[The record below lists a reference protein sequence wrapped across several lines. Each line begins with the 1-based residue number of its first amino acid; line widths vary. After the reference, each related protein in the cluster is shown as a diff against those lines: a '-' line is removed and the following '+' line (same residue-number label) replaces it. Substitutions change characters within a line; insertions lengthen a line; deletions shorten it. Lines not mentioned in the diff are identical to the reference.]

1 MKLKKIL
8 IIMFAMITSL
18 SFAQNGTSNAIS
30 NKNYM
35 FAESYGNS
43 NYACS
48 ITFKKEHKDSLNKIL
63 DTYFENK
70 ELSKKKT
77 VWYKHKEINNSND
90 IFYVEL
96 KQRTLKIEWKNKKE
110 PNTEIVE
117 KLKKISAEIVNE
129 IK

>member
-1 MKLKKIL
+1 
-8 IIMFAMITSL
+8 MFAMITSL

-48 ITFKKEHKDSLNKIL
+48 ITFKKEHKDSLKKIL